1 MGETKMMDHI
11 KNSFPMLHAIC
22 WFHVLKNET
31 IYTRNCGFAVEADYR
46 IPDDHYNVKIS
57 DDYFISAQYKVDFDE
72 DGDIDGTD
80 LADFAVQFSAGDED
94 ISLLQAFASE
104 FGRID

>member
-1 MGETKMMDHI
+1 MIDHI

-31 IYTRNCGFAVEADYR
+31 IYTRDCGFAVEADYR

-57 DDYFISAQYKVDFDE
+57 DNYFISAHYKSDFDG
-72 DGDIDGTD
+72 DGDVDGID
-80 LADFAVQFSAGDED
+80 LARLAANP
-94 ISLLQAFASE
+94 SLLDVFSFAAD
-104 FGRID
+104 FGRMDCP